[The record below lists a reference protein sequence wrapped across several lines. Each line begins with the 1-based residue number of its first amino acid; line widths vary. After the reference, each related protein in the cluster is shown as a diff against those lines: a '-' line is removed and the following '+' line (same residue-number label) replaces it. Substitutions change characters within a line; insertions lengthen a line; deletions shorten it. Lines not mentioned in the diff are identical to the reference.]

1 MTSPQNPPSPLA
13 DFAHALAERLP
24 DRWEATA
31 LDLRD
36 DADLRH
42 HFYYRVWDRRGAQ
55 ELGLDRDTMAE
66 TAVLDGPDG
75 RRLLVLPA
83 AEAGRSFLICP
94 LIAFDVPV
102 YNSISPLSSAVV
114 PADPASAAAE
124 LAGSLLPV
132 YESELRTRLDH
143 VVGVLDGTEAS
154 IAACLAAEAE
164 RSDDPELAQELY
176 EMRGVRWLSHP
187 EDTDLLRCAAE
198 DVLAAVGLLLGH
210 RGPLSEAL
218 VGVTTHV
225 RIYCE
230 VSDSCEPLI
239 EAEVIGRILTA
250 AGLSDT
256 SSGIFD
262 PAITQKIA
270 TIDFLPI
277 EQQRDLVRA
286 AAATYTRQTNAG

>member
-1 MTSPQNPPSPLA
+1 MTSPQSRLA

-24 DRWEATA
+24 DRWEATD
-31 LDLRD
+31 LDLSD

-42 HFYYRVWDRRGAQ
+42 HFYYRVWDRRRAQ
-55 ELGLDRDTMAE
+55 DLGLDRDTMAQ
-66 TAVLDGPDG
+66 TAVLDGPGG
-75 RRLLVLPA
+75 RQLLVLPT
-83 AEAGRSFLICP
+83 AEANRPFLVCP
-94 LIAFDVPV
+94 LVAFDVPV
-102 YNSISPLSSAVV
+102 YDSISPLGSVAV
-114 PADPASAAAE
+114 PADPATAADE

-143 VVGVLDGTEAS
+143 VVGALDATEAS

-164 RSDDPELAQELY
+164 HSGDPELAQELY

-187 EDTDLLRCAAE
+187 EDTDLLRCATE
-198 DVLAAVGLLLGH
+198 EVLAALSLLLGH

-225 RIYCE
+225 RTYSE
-230 VSDSCEPLI
+230 VHDSCEALI

-250 AGLSDT
+250 AGLADT

-262 PAITQKIA
+262 PAIKEKIA
-270 TIDFLPI
+270 TIDALPI
-277 EQQRDLVRA
+277 ERQRALVRA
-286 AAATYTRQTNAG
+286 AAAAYTRRTDAG

>member
-1 MTSPQNPPSPLA
+1 MTSPQNPLSPLA

-24 DRWEATA
+24 DQWEATE

-36 DADLRH
+36 DAELRH
-42 HFYYRVWDRRGAQ
+42 HFYYRVWDRRRAQ

-66 TAVLDGPDG
+66 SAVLDGLDG

-102 YNSISPLSSAVV
+102 YTSTSPLGSIVV
-114 PADPASAAAE
+114 PADPATAADK
-124 LAGSLLPV
+124 LADSLLPV
-132 YESELRTRLDH
+132 YESELRAMLDH
-143 VVGVLDGTEAS
+143 VVGVLDATEAS

-164 RSDDPELAQELY
+164 HSGDPELAQELY

-198 DVLAAVGLLLGH
+198 DVLAALGLLLGH

-225 RIYCE
+225 RIYWE
-230 VSDSCEPLI
+230 VNDSCEALI
-239 EAEVIGRILTA
+239 EAEVIGRILST
-250 AGLSDT
+250 AGLADT
-256 SSGIFD
+256 GSGIFD
-262 PAITQKIA
+262 PATKAKIA
-270 TIDFLPI
+270 TFDALPI
-277 EQQRDLVRA
+277 EQQRALVRA
-286 AAATYTRQTNAG
+286 AAATYSRRTDAG